1 MAVAKTKVREKI
13 EIDSDGVR
21 YQILNEMIN
30 DAVRDGSKSI
40 VLHNVNGQ
48 RYIADGLVGDIDIEI
63 HGTPGDDL
71 GSFMHGPRIVVH
83 GSAQDGTG
91 NTMNSGE
98 IIIHGDARDITG
110 HSMRGGRIYVNGDI
124 GYRVGIHMKEYEG
137 NFPVV
142 IAAGNA
148 GDFLGEYMAGGRVVV
163 LGIKKGV
170 EESDLVGDWVAT
182 GIHGGII
189 YVRGEVEEDL
199 LGIGAK
205 IMDYTKKDA
214 KEIRGMLKGFCDA
227 FGYDVEE
234 IMKEKFTKITPIS
247 HRPFGKMYTEE

>member
-1 MAVAKTKVREKI
+1 MVVKLKEAVAEPLV
-13 EIDSDGVR
+13 IDSRGVR
-21 YQILNEMIN
+21 YPVLNEMIN
-30 DAVRDGSKSI
+30 EAVRKGAKNMKL
-40 VLHNVNGQ
+40 VNVNGQ

-98 IIIHGDARDITG
+98 IIIYGDARDITG
-110 HSMRGGRIYVNGDI
+110 HSMRGGNIYINGDV

-137 NFPVV
+137 NYPVV
-142 IAAGNA
+142 VAAGNA
-148 GDFLGEYMAGGRVVV
+148 GDFLGEYMAGGRVVI
-163 LGIKKGV
+163 LGIKEGP
-170 EESDLVGDWVAT
+170 EESEIVGDWVAT

-189 YVRGEVEEDL
+189 YVRGEVEEDR

-205 IMDYTKKDA
+205 IMEYTKEDEKA
-214 KEIRGMLKGFCDA
+214 LRGMLEGFCEA
-227 FGYDVEE
+227 FGYDLEE
-234 IMKEKFTKITPIS
+234 ILKAGFTKITPIS
-247 HRPFGKMYTEE
+247 HRPFGKMYTE